1 MQRGLVFTTSLLL
14 KRLKTVIS
22 SALRDAFFY
31 AILGMAARRKKKRSG
46 ERCRSWVWL

>member
-22 SALRDAFFY
+22 SALRGAFFRFF
-31 AILGMAARRKKKRSG
+31 AL
-46 ERCRSWVWL
+46 